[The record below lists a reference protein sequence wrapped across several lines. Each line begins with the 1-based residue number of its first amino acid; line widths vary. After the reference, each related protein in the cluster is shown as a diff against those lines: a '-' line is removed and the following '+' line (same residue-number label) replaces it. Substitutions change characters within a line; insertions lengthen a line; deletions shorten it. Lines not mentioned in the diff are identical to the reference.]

1 MQVLIVSATKDELTI
16 PVKHHLVGGIGMVS
30 TAISVTKALASE
42 RYDLVVNIGIA
53 GSFTPSL
60 KIGDVVEVYED
71 FISELGAQDGH
82 RFLTPNDMGLLI
94 ENKVNM
100 PPQTAYTK
108 VRGITVNTVHGDDL
122 SIVKI
127 VNRLQPQIESME
139 GAACMMACRHSN
151 VPCVQLRAI
160 SNYVEKK

>member
-60 KIGDVVEVYED
+60 KIGDVVED
-71 FISELGAQDGH
+71 MKTASELGAQDGH

-100 PPQTAYTK
+100 PPQTATQK
-108 VRGITVNTVHGDDL
+108 
-122 SIVKI
+122 
-127 VNRLQPQIESME
+127 
-139 GAACMMACRHSN
+139 
-151 VPCVQLRAI
+151 
-160 SNYVEKK
+160 